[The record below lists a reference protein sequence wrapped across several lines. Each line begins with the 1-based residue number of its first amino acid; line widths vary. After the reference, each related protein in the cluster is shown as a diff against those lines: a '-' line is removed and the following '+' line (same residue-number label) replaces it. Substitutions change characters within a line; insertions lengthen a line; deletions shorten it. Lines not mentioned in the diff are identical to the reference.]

1 MSDSASRKRAR
12 AIFLSNSASAV
23 CFSLPN
29 VRLAVSS
36 RTIVARTSIGS
47 RLSEAMRLSLILLLF
62 ATVAAFAQDTKLYV
76 VTHVDLTPNHIV
88 DATSL
93 LLNFA
98 ADSRKEKGAVRFE
111 LFQEPARKNH
121 ITIVSVWEN
130 QAAFDA
136 HLEADHTKQ
145 FREKLQP
152 MLGGP
157 LDERLH

>member
-1 MSDSASRKRAR
+1 
-12 AIFLSNSASAV
+12 
-23 CFSLPN
+23 
-29 VRLAVSS
+29 
-36 RTIVARTSIGS
+36 
-47 RLSEAMRLSLILLLF
+47 MRLPLVLLLF
-62 ATVAAFAQDTKLYV
+62 ASVAAFAEDAKLYV

-111 LFQEPARKNH
+111 LLQEPGRKNH
-121 ITIVSVWEN
+121 FTIVSVWEN

-157 LDERLH
+157 LDERLHSLLQ